1 MDEGNRFHAS
11 SDGIT
16 RQTSTERKRGK
27 TPMDGKKIHMLVV
40 DDEKIQRDGILFLLK
55 KSGLEFEI
63 SQCENGEEAYRLLK
77 KGHVDILLT
86 DIRMPFMDGMELI
99 SRVVPLAPDIKIILY
114 SGYEDFEYARTAMS
128 LGVHYY
134 LRKPVDLE
142 EFRDV
147 ITSVMGEVLETEK
160 RQEENGKIKSCVRN
174 YALCCLLNGTKNDQI
189 QDLAGSLLG
198 EKWVR
203 QYNRIFLIHFEEEI
217 SEEEWKNAEEMIRHE
232 ADGICESVVLSAHQ
246 LAVLWDK
253 RNRLNDFHYQ
263 ARAQRMHRRL
273 EDTLHRDC
281 WIVAGEEVS
290 DLLHI
295 AEEMPQ
301 MRACLENRFWENGK
315 RVLFFHQERKNAL
328 EEQYADGKILEIVRE
343 LAGQGDYAALQVV
356 MQEYWDFHREKEN
369 SWLYSKFLCTSI
381 LHEIMQKSSIFSDF
395 DIVSAVE
402 QVYKSNRSDK
412 VVALIQD
419 VIEQARAFHESNA
432 AKEQHP
438 IVSIAKKYICKHY
451 GEELDLEQLAESAHT
466 SPRYLCRL
474 FKEETGEG
482 IGQYLKKYRLQKAQ
496 ELLKSTNL
504 KIKEIGRKT
513 GYSSASYFCQSF
525 REYFGISPEKFR
537 NTPDFPGL

>member
-1 MDEGNRFHAS
+1 
-11 SDGIT
+11 
-16 RQTSTERKRGK
+16 
-27 TPMDGKKIHMLVV
+27 MDGKKIHMLVV

-174 YALCCLLNGTKNDQI
+174 YALCRLLNGTKNDQI

-232 ADGICESVVLSAHQ
+232 ADGICESLS
-246 LAVLWDK
+246 L
-253 RNRLNDFHYQ
+253 
-263 ARAQRMHRRL
+263 
-273 EDTLHRDC
+273 
-281 WIVAGEEVS
+281 I
-290 DLLHI
+290 HI
-295 AEEMPQ
+295 SEPT
-301 MRACLENRFWENGK
+301 R
-315 RVLFFHQERKNAL
+315 
-328 EEQYADGKILEIVRE
+328 
-343 LAGQGDYAALQVV
+343 
-356 MQEYWDFHREKEN
+356 
-369 SWLYSKFLCTSI
+369 
-381 LHEIMQKSSIFSDF
+381 
-395 DIVSAVE
+395 
-402 QVYKSNRSDK
+402 
-412 VVALIQD
+412 
-419 VIEQARAFHESNA
+419 
-432 AKEQHP
+432 P
-438 IVSIAKKYICKHY
+438 
-451 GEELDLEQLAESAHT
+451 
-466 SPRYLCRL
+466 
-474 FKEETGEG
+474 
-482 IGQYLKKYRLQKAQ
+482 
-496 ELLKSTNL
+496 
-504 KIKEIGRKT
+504 
-513 GYSSASYFCQSF
+513 
-525 REYFGISPEKFR
+525 
-537 NTPDFPGL
+537 

>member
-1 MDEGNRFHAS
+1 
-11 SDGIT
+11 
-16 RQTSTERKRGK
+16 
-27 TPMDGKKIHMLVV
+27 MDGKKIHMLVV

-301 MRACLENRFWENGK
+301 MRAWLVNRLWGNGK

-369 SWLYSKFLCTSI
+369 SLLYSKFLCTSI

-419 VIEQARAFHESNA
+419 VIEQACAFHESNA

>member
-1 MDEGNRFHAS
+1 
-11 SDGIT
+11 
-16 RQTSTERKRGK
+16 
-27 TPMDGKKIHMLVV
+27 MDGKKIHMLVV

-189 QDLAGSLLG
+189 LDLAGSLLG

-369 SWLYSKFLCTSI
+369 SLLYSKFLCTSI